1 MANSNQLQQQTPSQ
15 QQQQQQQ
22 QQQAASAAVI
32 QANVSTALASLLP
45 QSTNLHHL
53 TAALAQNSNNIKM
66 EYNNIKMEYSNNN
79 KNDNEDLPTDLSTAS
94 STERKYIKNE
104 FNGRESS
111 NSECYP

>member
-1 MANSNQLQQQTPSQ
+1 MANSNQLQQQTPS
-15 QQQQQQQ
+15 QQQQQ

-66 EYNNIKMEYSNNN
+66 EYNNIKMEYSNN
-79 KNDNEDLPTDLSTAS
+79 KNGSEDLPTDLSTAS

-104 FNGRESS
+104 FTSRESS